1 MLKFKSGIIQFA
13 SLLVLFGIFSLAGIP
28 GECQVNK
35 PFRFVV
41 YGDTRGGH
49 KVHKNICDAIVKAT
63 PAFVIH
69 TGDLVDNSADIGQW
83 RMFDEITTEMRSKF
97 PFYPSRGNHDVR
109 GKEYEARV
117 TAPGT
122 TGGKL
127 YYSFNH
133 GNSHFIA
140 LAVDEVSVY
149 KEKSK
154 QYVWFENDLKEARKK
169 AAHIF
174 VFFHVPPYSIGSHG
188 SDFDVREQLE
198 PLFVRYGV
206 RAVFNGHDHIYYRT
220 IRNGIPFIVSGG
232 GGAPLYYPDPKKG
245 AIEGDKWE
253 RVNHYCVIEVKGESV
268 VSTAYRPDGTVIESL
283 KIK

>member
-1 MLKFKSGIIQFA
+1 ML
-13 SLLVLFGIFSLAGIP
+13 SLAFITP
-28 GECQVNK
+28 VKGECQTIK
-35 PFRFVV
+35 PFRFVL
-41 YGDTRGGH
+41 YGDTRDGH
-49 KVHKNICDAIVKAT
+49 KMHKKICDAIVKSA

-69 TGDLVDNSADIGQW
+69 TGDLVASGANDSQW
-83 RMFDEITTEMRSKF
+83 RTFDEITAEMRNKF
-97 PFYPSRGNHDVR
+97 PFYPARGNHDVG
-109 GKEYEARV
+109 GKGYEAHV
-117 TAPGT
+117 VAPNT
-122 TGGKL
+122 SGGKL
-127 YYSFNH
+127 YYSFNY

-169 AAHIF
+169 AEHIF

-188 SDFDVREQLE
+188 SDFAVREQLE

-253 RVNHYCVIEVKGESV
+253 RVNHYCIIEVKGESV
-268 VSTAYRPDGTVIESL
+268 VSTAYRPDGTVIE
-283 KIK
+283 KFTIK